1 MAEKQAVT
9 VIKKVKNAVRYS
21 DGTIRLDNVRASHPH
36 VGHKW
41 SKEESEKKVYSC
53 GAYIP
58 KATHKE
64 AKELVVALMNELI
77 ETNKAGKISAAAK
90 FIKDGDGELVTDTYA
105 EGHWTV
111 SCRED
116 RRPAARGISNQ
127 VLDADEADE
136 IFFGGCL
143 ISIIIRPWYQDHP
156 KHGKRVNC
164 GFSAVRFL
172 QDDGTSFGSRG
183 MSDDEV
189 DNRFNDVDGDG
200 ASDESEEEDDDL

>member
-1 MAEKQAVT
+1 MAEKQPVT
-9 VIKKVKNAVRYS
+9 VIKKVKHAVRYS
-21 DGTIRLDNVRASHPH
+21 DGTIRLDYVRASHPH
-36 VGHKW
+36 VGKKW
-41 SKEESEKKVYSC
+41 SKDEDEKKVFSC
-53 GAYIP
+53 GVYIP
-58 KATHKE
+58 KATHEE
-64 AKELVVALMNELI
+64 AKKLVVELMNELI
-77 ETNKAGKISAAAK
+77 EANQAGKISAAAK

-116 RRPAARGISNQ
+116 RRPGVRGISNQ
-127 VLDADEADE
+127 ILDADEADE
-136 IFFGGCL
+136 IFFGGAL

-172 QDDGTSFGSRG
+172 QDDGVSFGNRG

-189 DNRFNDVDGDG
+189 DDRFGDVGG
-200 ASDESEEEDDDL
+200 AEAPDNDDDEDL